1 MKEHHPID
9 ELFAHALG
17 HAESAP
23 PARVWRG
30 IARRRGHG
38 HPGALRRWG
47 WLSLLLLVGGTAGW
61 WLGSG
66 NGHQA
71 RHPAQMARTT
81 ETGGIVEPA
90 AATSTS
96 KEAATMPQAATPA
109 TAERPAAT
117 DTTAVAESRSFAA
130 DPRLRGDLEEKPA
143 PASHP
148 GAAQEKRDIPAM
160 HPAPGPKGGQVAI
173 SPVAP
178 APAAASTARPGE
190 ALLPPHRAES
200 ENVPETT
207 AASAFAPVVPVLQA
221 DPGAAP
227 VRLAVLWASI
237 PGVAAPGLNTPP
249 DPVHRGPRRALW
261 VAATSGLFTEKRRWK
276 GTNDTWL
283 RALEGTEVPHPSTTM
298 GVLVGLEV
306 HHGWNVAVGLEYG
319 VSRYD
324 FHHLDRYMGQRDSL
338 VQYVVTF
345 NSQVVSSH
353 TETVGTYGE
362 VQQRVAAENRFGTWR
377 VPVELGWHQGFGRFH
392 AGMRAGLAAEVNRIR
407 SGATLALVDGGTRS
421 VDATD
426 RTTVLLGGMVA
437 ADLGY
442 ALTEQWGL
450 WATPTFGSGLFPLSS
465 TNDAPYAL
473 PRRFG
478 LRLRLAYT
486 LKPSH

>member
-17 HAESAP
+17 DAVAAP

-30 IARRRGHG
+30 IVRRRGYRR
-38 HPGALRRWG
+38 PGALRRWG
-47 WLSLLLLVGGTAGW
+47 WLPLLLLMGGTAGW
-61 WLGSG
+61 WLAGG
-66 NGHQA
+66 NGQQA
-71 RHPAQMARTT
+71 LHPAQMARTT

-109 TAERPAAT
+109 AAERPATT

-130 DPRLRGDLEEKPA
+130 DPRLRGDLGEKTA
-143 PASHP
+143 PTSHP

-160 HPAPGPKGGQVAI
+160 HPAPGPKGGQVVI

-178 APAAASTARPGE
+178 APAAASTRSDEAHLQPG
-190 ALLPPHRAES
+190 RAEPK
-200 ENVPETT
+200 NRPET
-207 AASAFAPVVPVLQA
+207 AAGSAFAPVVPVLLA

-227 VRLAVLWASI
+227 VRLAVLRASI
-237 PGVAAPGLNTPP
+237 PGVAAPGPNTPP
-249 DPVHRGPRRALW
+249 DPVHRGPRRAIW

-276 GTNDTWL
+276 GTNDTWI
-283 RALEGTEVPHPSTTM
+283 RALEGTEVPHPATTM
-298 GVLVGLEV
+298 GVLVGLEG
-306 HHGWNVAVGLEYG
+306 HRGWNVAVGLEYG

-362 VQQRVAAENRFGTWR
+362 VQQRVAAENRFSTWR
-377 VPVELGWHQGFGRFH
+377 VPVELGWHKGFGRFH

-407 SGATLALVDGGTRS
+407 SGATLAMADGGARS

-426 RTTVLLGGMVA
+426 HTTVLLGGTLA

-442 ALTEQWGL
+442 AITEQWGL
-450 WATPTFGSGLFPLSS
+450 WATPTIGSGLFPLSS